1 MPGRAI
7 LSGLS
12 QDGVSRERAWVW
24 PGPAGH
30 ARKRVSSLTL
40 AKTVPAKAGTGARPR
55 DQRQAGRKTEV
66 SPPMTSIQD
75 PDAKWLER
83 FAAGDPRAARALTDS
98 LAPRSYA
105 VALRVLGDAAA
116 AEDVAQDA
124 MMRLWRVAPDWES
137 GSAKVSTWLYRVTLN
152 LCIDLKRRRRGGM
165 ASIDEV
171 AEPADPAPTA
181 PEQMQDAARVDALQV
196 ALMQLPERQREA
208 VVLRHIEELSN
219 PEIAGI
225 MDISTEAV
233 ESLTARGKRALAGL
247 LAGRREELGY
257 EHG

>member
-7 LSGLS
+7 LSGLPK
-12 QDGVSRERAWVW
+12 DGAFRERSWGW
-24 PGPAGH
+24 PGTAGH
-30 ARKRVSSLTL
+30 ARKRVSNLTP
-40 AKTVPAKAGTGARPR
+40 AKTAPATVGAGAVRR
-55 DQRQAGRKTEV
+55 DQRPAGRKTEV
-66 SPPMTSIQD
+66 SPYMTPIQD

-105 VALRVLGDAAA
+105 VALRVLGDTAAT
-116 AEDVAQDA
+116 EDVAQDA
-124 MMRLWRVAPDWES
+124 MMKLWRMAPDWES

-181 PEQMQDAARVDALQV
+181 PEQMQEAARVDALQV
-196 ALMQLPERQREA
+196 ALMQLPERQRDA

-233 ESLTARGKRALAGL
+233 ESLTARGKRALAAL
-247 LAGRREELGY
+247 LAGRKEELGY